1 MSVCWDYSLP
11 RNLAARCPQALLA
24 GYMCQTICAL
34 KTKLL
39 CCYTSQALSS
49 HVTRIQRT
57 IEKETRGGGDRRCFK
72 TLAIIH
78 NNLLVSDLW
87 YAQTTS
93 PTVSSDNASTVLFRQ
108 IIVTTYLSCVI
119 SEIVNIF
126 MALAKW
132 LRITSSITDCRSQVV
147 GYAAYVLFWFPM
159 VVSIASMYSWISYT
173 ESHIG

>member
-1 MSVCWDYSLP
+1 MAGLYRIRTHDSLILLMSGCLSAGTIASPEIWLPAAPKHCW
-11 RNLAARCPQALLA
+11 LA
-24 GYMCQTICAL
+24 ICARRYAHWRRS
-34 KTKLL
+34 
-39 CCYTSQALSS
+39 CSAVIRVRLSVLTW
-49 HVTRIQRT
+49 HAYRERLR
-57 IEKETRGGGDRRCFK
+57 KRRGGGDRRCFK

-147 GYAAYVLFWFPM
+147 G
-159 VVSIASMYSWISYT
+159 
-173 ESHIG
+173 